1 MRAAVLVC
9 TALATLVAA
18 GCGSGGTTERSLDDP
33 PGDVPAGTSPDIV
46 AVAVERDDETIT
58 FRVRFADA
66 PPLDVS
72 EEDGWIDMLLIGIDV
87 PPLGSP
93 PVAPG
98 GEWSGA
104 DFFLGTHG
112 PFEDGMLVRTAAGK
126 IPPVEL
132 MRTDIPL
139 VTDGATLSLLVPRSA
154 LGDPETFSI
163 SVAAAREWNEAGDEP
178 AGAKPDIA
186 PDTGTWTVDLAS
198 R

>member
-1 MRAAVLVC
+1 
-9 TALATLVAA
+9 
-18 GCGSGGTTERSLDDP
+18 
-33 PGDVPAGTSPDIV
+33 
-46 AVAVERDDETIT
+46 
-58 FRVRFADA
+58 
-66 PPLDVS
+66 
-72 EEDGWIDMLLIGIDV
+72 MLLIAIDV
-87 PPLGSP
+87 PPPGAP

-98 GEWSGA
+98 GEWRGA
-104 DFFLGTHG
+104 DFALGTHG
-112 PFEDGMLVRTAAGK
+112 PSTNGVFVHLTAGE
-126 IPPVEL
+126 PPSE

-178 AGAKPDIA
+178 AGAKPDIT